1 MKIINTKV
9 WKSNARGILFRGV
22 SGNAMPFHDVAYVAV
37 PS

>member
-1 MKIINTKV
+1 VNTRV
-9 WKSNARGILFRGV
+9 RKSNARDIPFPGV